1 MGLLDDQ
8 LHLIDIG
15 KTSKE
20 IWEHLSKLFG
30 ERAKNAKFSLKL
42 KLFSLKMHDQTSLC
56 NHMNNLMSLIRKLAE
71 IGAPVDKDDS
81 KAILLNNLSSKYNNV
96 VFTLSQMSSLSFED
110 MVASLLVEEKRW
122 NEDDLDVDFKTEIVL
137 FSRRRMKKSQGSGEC
152 YHCHKFG
159 HTTWNCRVCAKDIVN
174 RKLTKSTNIDEF
186 GDDPESN
193 EDDRPKEESLK
204 LF

>member
-1 MGLLDDQ
+1 LGLSYDQ

-15 KTSKE
+15 KTFKE

-42 KLFSLKMHDQTSLC
+42 KLFSLKMHDWTSLS
-56 NHMNNLMSLIRKLAE
+56 NHMNNLMSLIKKLSE

-110 MVASLLVEEKRW
+110 MVAYLLVEEKRW
-122 NEDDLDVDFKTEIVL
+122 NEDDLDVDSKTKIAL
-137 FSRRRMKKSQGSGEC
+137 FSRRRIGKSKGLGEC
-152 YHCHKFG
+152 YYCHKFG
-159 HTTWNCRVCAKDIVN
+159 HTTWNCRVHAKYIVN
-174 RKLTKSTNIDEF
+174 GKL
-186 GDDPESN
+186 
-193 EDDRPKEESLK
+193 
-204 LF
+204 